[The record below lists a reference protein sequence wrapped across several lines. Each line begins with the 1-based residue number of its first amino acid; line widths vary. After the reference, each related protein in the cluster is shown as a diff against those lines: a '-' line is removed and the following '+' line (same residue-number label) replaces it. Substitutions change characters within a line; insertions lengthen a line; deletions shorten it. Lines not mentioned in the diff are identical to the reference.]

1 MSKDILSLYKERMKQ
16 SMTLAEPHWQRSI
29 DNYKHYFGRLDA
41 GTNDDSNYPFYSKM
55 SLSLSYEV
63 VETVLPRL
71 IGKDPEFNFVA
82 QEAADVKYEDL
93 AKITVGSQY
102 DNPKLELLGEPI
114 YLKLMRMV
122 KECLITGNAVG
133 RPMWRRQTRQI
144 AKYMAT
150 LERAGFKNEKDIQ
163 KVIQAAQKLGAEDE
177 IKYGKEFA
185 ETPWL
190 DDFDLTHLPFFFY
203 FGDWIMVEP
212 GRFRYQIEREL
223 MTIDDLEDEA
233 KRFGYDNVVMD
244 EIRGKH
250 ATKDT
255 YFNPA
260 DDSPISKNFMWEYYN
275 LFAIEDQS
283 AFATDDE
290 KVPLL
295 RVDKMWDA
303 DGKVH
308 VFVNEQWGLTGTGSS
323 GKEGLIANAKA
334 QGGMQKGE
342 HKEEGI
348 ENPYDI
354 KKPPFI
360 HVHDV
365 VIPHSYFSRGE
376 IDSIKKLEDGANDL
390 MNMRFDNLLQSML
403 QYWLWNPKMMSNAN
417 DEFVPIPNTTTAVKD
432 VEKAVRVISG
442 NDVTASA
449 YKEADNLVAS
459 IKSIAGLNDYAQGVE
474 GGTVAGRTYG
484 GMRLVQEVANA
495 RFIVKSRLF
504 EKVTLKAL
512 GYFMLEFSR
521 QFISKDRVRRVSGE
535 MGTTVEHK
543 ISAGDLKSIAGF
555 MDLKVVPNSSM
566 VIDQQAE
573 AMRLNGVADRFAT
586 EKGAFK
592 DIPDEVY
599 DKFLL
604 KFLQAN
610 GITDA
615 IYWVR
620 ARQEAR
626 KAAKAKGETVDQG
639 TGGTGKE
646 LLQQAMGGAMPQQPP
661 QVGGMPMQPP
671 QVPAQ
676 MGGLTPTMP
685 MGNTLPIGNSE
696 VLQSDQIAVQPNP
709 LEQLLN
715 AQAVS

>member
-16 SMTLAEPHWQRSI
+16 SMSLAEPHWQRSI

-41 GTNDDSNYPFYSKM
+41 GTNGDQNYPFFSKM

-71 IGKDPEFNFVA
+71 IGKDPEFNFIA

-93 AKITVGSQY
+93 AKIVVGSQY

-114 YLKLMRMV
+114 YLKLQRMV

-144 AKYMAT
+144 ARYMAT

-163 KVIQAAQKLGAEDE
+163 KVIAAAQKLGVEDE
-177 IKYGKEFA
+177 VKYGKEFA
-185 ETPWL
+185 ESPWL

-233 KRFGYDNVVMD
+233 KRFGYDDSVMQD
-244 EIRGKH
+244 IRAKH

-275 LFAIEDQS
+275 LFAIEDQT
-283 AFATDDE
+283 AFSTDDE

-295 RVDKMWDA
+295 RVDKMWDNE
-303 DGKVH
+303 GKVH

-323 GKEGLIANAKA
+323 GKEGLIANNKVA
-334 QGGMQKGE
+334 GGMVKPNGDRE
-342 HKEEGI
+342 SEGI
-348 ENPYDI
+348 DNPYDI

-432 VEKAVRVISG
+432 VERAVRVISG

-449 YKEADNLVAS
+449 YKEAENLVAT
-459 IKSIAGLNDYAQGVE
+459 IKGISGLNDYAQGVE

-484 GMRLVQEVANA
+484 GMRLIQEVANA

-521 QFISKDRVRRVSGE
+521 QFISKDRVRRVSGD
-535 MGTTVEHK
+535 MGHTVEQK

-592 DIPDEVY
+592 DMPDEVY

-626 KAAKAKGETVDQG
+626 AAMKAKGETVDQNS
-639 TGGTGKE
+639 GGTGQQ
-646 LLQQAMGGAMPQQPP
+646 LLQQALSAAAPQPGVTQPTVP
-661 QVGGMPMQPP
+661 GMQP
-671 QVPAQ
+671 
-676 MGGLTPTMP
+676 GGLTPAMP
-685 MGNTLPIGNSE
+685 MGNTLPIGSSE
-696 VLQSDQIAVQPNP
+696 VLQSDQIAQQPDP
-709 LEQLLN
+709 LASILN
-715 AQAVS
+715 AQAISQ